1 MNEGFGSEGFGGEGF
16 GGRSKLS
23 FWENV
28 ISIPLLLGGI
38 LYMIVRTVLKA
49 LKDFSLKA
57 FRRG

>member
-1 MNEGFGSEGFGGEGF
+1 MTEDF

-23 FWENV
+23 FWENI

-38 LYMIVRTVLKA
+38 LYMIVRTLLNA

-57 FRRG
+57 LRRG